1 MSAPSASGLLV
12 LCELLRV
19 TDVGTLTFLP
29 FYNYIIAAHWDAR
42 ETFNTGLGKD
52 HPSP

>member
-12 LCELLRV
+12 FGELLRV
-19 TDVGTLTFLP
+19 TDVVTLTFLP
-29 FYNYIIAAHWDAR
+29 FYNYIRAVHWDAR